1 MLVGPTVGAGDQ
13 DDQEPVKAPE
23 GARVLSGGKDQS
35 GWETLA
41 HKDPEWKVEGGY
53 LEVVPRKGRVIRA
66 LNRVTVIDN
75 GKFDKMTGGALED
88 KPGTLGP
95 VRLQDPG
102 WPVRYRNVW
111 LKPPTDE

>member
-53 LEVVPRKGRVIRA
+53 LEVVPRKGRVIVA
-66 LNRVTVIDN
+66 LDRVAVIDN
-75 GKFDKMTGGALED
+75 GEFDKVTGGALED

-95 VRLQDPG
+95 VRLQDHG
-102 WPVRYRNVW
+102 CPVRYRNVW